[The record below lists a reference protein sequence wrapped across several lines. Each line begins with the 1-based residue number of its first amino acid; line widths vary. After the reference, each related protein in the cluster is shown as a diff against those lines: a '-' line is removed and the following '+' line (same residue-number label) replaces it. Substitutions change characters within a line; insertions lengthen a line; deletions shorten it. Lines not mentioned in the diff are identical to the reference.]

1 MIKKLIAASAIM
13 LVSGAASAGLVSF
26 DFTGGPTTYGDPL
39 LFSQDGLGLTVTGS
53 PGVSV
58 DTNSGLGVRSSFFDT
73 NQVDGGGP
81 NETLSFLF
89 DQSVDLVSVMFGA
102 VGSNDD
108 FTLAVNGVYRGQA
121 DIPGGNTFDF
131 SSLNFSGTS
140 FAFGVAGNN
149 DDYYISALTVET
161 AEVPEPGTLALLGL
175 GLAGLGLSRRKAKA

>member
-1 MIKKLIAASAIM
+1 
-13 LVSGAASAGLVSF
+13 
-26 DFTGGPTTYGDPL
+26 
-39 LFSQDGLGLTVTGS
+39 
-53 PGVSV
+53 
-58 DTNSGLGVRSSFFDT
+58 
-73 NQVDGGGP
+73 
-81 NETLSFLF
+81 
-89 DQSVDLVSVMFGA
+89 MFGA

-175 GLAGLGLSRRKAKA
+175 GLLGLRLSRKFQK